1 MMILFLTFW
10 IFIIAFGNIKDD
22 IKLEEILS
30 YMLSGYLLLLIAHLI

>member
-1 MMILFLTFW
+1 MILILTFW

-22 IKLEEILS
+22 ISPDELLS